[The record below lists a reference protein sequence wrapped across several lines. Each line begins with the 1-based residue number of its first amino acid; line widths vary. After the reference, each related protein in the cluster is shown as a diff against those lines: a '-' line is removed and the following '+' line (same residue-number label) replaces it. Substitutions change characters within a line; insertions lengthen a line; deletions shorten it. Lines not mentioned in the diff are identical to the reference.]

1 MKCLLLTNDYPPKVG
16 GIQVYLWELWRRLAA
31 DQVAVLTHECPGS
44 DNFDRTQP
52 YPIIRLPGK
61 VLLPTPRRKA
71 QINARLEELKPELV
85 LIDPALP
92 LGFLGRQLTR
102 PYGVILHGAEAT
114 IPSQLPVL
122 RQAMRRVLKSAEV
135 IISASQWAS
144 QIVCDGEL
152 SQKTHYIPPGVD
164 TARFVPPTAEQKA
177 AARQQLGLSPQALV
191 LLSVSR
197 LVPRKGM
204 DNLIAIADQL
214 HRQHPELELVIAGD
228 GRDMARLRRTARDAG
243 VPVRFL
249 GRVSDEELP
258 RLYWAAD
265 IFAMLCRSR
274 WGGLEQEGFGVVF
287 LEAAACGLVQLAGQS
302 GGAAEAVEHNRTG
315 LVVPAESGDGALAAL
330 SQLAGQVE
338 LRRQMGAAARQ
349 RAQEQFSYD
358 LLVARLAGILGI

>member
-16 GIQVYLWELWRRLAA
+16 GIQVYLWELWRRLPA
-31 DQVAVLTHECPGS
+31 DRISVLTHEYPGS
-44 DNFDRTQP
+44 DSFDSAQP
-52 YPIIRLPGK
+52 YPITRLPGK
-61 VLLPTPRRKA
+61 VLLATPRRKA
-71 QINARLEELKPELV
+71 QINAHLDALKPDLV

-122 RQAMRRVLKSAEV
+122 RQAMRHVLKSAEV

-144 QIVCDGEL
+144 QIVCDEKL
-152 SQKTHYIPPGVD
+152 AQKTQYIPPGVD
-164 TARFVPPTAEQKA
+164 TERFVPPTAKQKTE
-177 AARQQLGLSPQALV
+177 ARRKLGLSPQALV

-204 DNLIAIADQL
+204 DNLIALADQV
-214 HRQHPELELVIAGD
+214 HSRHPPLELVIAGD
-228 GRDMARLRRTARDAG
+228 GRDLGRLKRIARSAQ

-249 GRVSDEELP
+249 GRVPDDNLP
-258 RLYWAAD
+258 QLYHAAD

-287 LEAAACGLVQLAGQS
+287 LEAAASGLAQLAGQS
-302 GGAAEAVEHNRTG
+302 GGAAEAVEHNQTG
-315 LVVPAESGDGALAAL
+315 LVTPTVGGDALAAL
-330 SQLAGQVE
+330 SQLVSQAE
-338 LRRQMGAAARQ
+338 LRQQMGVAARQ
-349 RAQEQFSYD
+349 RAQDQFSYD
-358 LLVARLAGILGI
+358 LLAEKLAGVLGL